1 MDFANKII
9 ALRLQNYKKAS
20 EMGVIIRQSF
30 KTSAAAYVGVLLG
43 AAITLLL
50 LPKFFSEE
58 QIGIY
63 RILIAIGAT
72 FTPFVQL
79 GTAHIADRFFPMV
92 RSGDRRHHN
101 FLSFLLFYSAL
112 GVLFFVLL
120 YVGFPDFWLSF
131 FAKKAPEI
139 NRYYAI
145 VPILVI
151 LLVYQGLF
159 EAYIRCHLEVFAS
172 TFLKEVFFRFCM
184 IALILA
190 YAFSW
195 LSFDDFVW
203 AFVGNYALVVLLMS
217 GYIAFVLKSFALGF
231 DFSFFTASLR
241 KEMRVF
247 GFYIMLGGASSVI
260 INQIDVLMLGGLLGA
275 QQTGIYTISLFIGTV
290 VEIPRRAI
298 ALIATP
304 IIAKAWA
311 ENNLAEIK
319 NVYEKSS
326 INQFLIGAFIF
337 LSIWLNID
345 LLFGLMPQGA
355 IYAQGKY
362 VVLFIG
368 LTRLFDM
375 LMGVNNEIILQ
386 SKYFRFNLLS
396 NLFLAFFIVGSN
408 YLLIPIY
415 QLNGAAFATF
425 LSIIAF
431 NLLRFG
437 FLWWRF
443 RLQPFSHKT
452 WQALLLVLAVYAV
465 GLLVPLWSGGQ
476 SLASLLEIG
485 LRTLLIGLL
494 LGFFAFVGKMS
505 PDANALLQGF
515 WKRLKNKQPR
525 A

>member
-1 MDFANKII
+1 
-9 ALRLQNYKKAS
+9 
-20 EMGVIIRQSF
+20 MGVIIRQSF

-43 AAITLLL
+43 ALITLLL

-92 RSGDRRHHN
+92 RSTDRRHHN
-101 FLSFLLFYSAL
+101 FLSFLLTYSAL
-112 GVLFFVLL
+112 GVLLFLVL
-120 YVGFPDFWLSF
+120 YIGFPDFWLSF

-139 NRYYAI
+139 NRYYAF
-145 VPILVI
+145 VPFLVI
-151 LLVYQGLF
+151 FLVYQGLF
-159 EAYIRCHLEVFAS
+159 EAYIRCHLEVFTS
-172 TFLKEVFFRFCM
+172 TFLKEVWFRFCM

-190 YAFSW
+190 YAFAW

-203 AFVGNYALVVLLMS
+203 AFVGNYALVVLLM
-217 GYIAFVLKSFALGF
+217 GAYIAFVLKSFALGL

-247 GFYIMLGGASSVI
+247 GFYIMLGGASSVV

-345 LLFGLMPQGA
+345 QLFGLMPQGTV
-355 IYAQGKY
+355 YAQGKY

-386 SKYFRFNLLS
+386 SKHFRFNLVS
-396 NLFLAFFIVGSN
+396 NLFLALFIVGSN
-408 YLLIPIY
+408 YLLIPLY
-415 QLNGAAFATF
+415 QLNGAAFATM
-425 LSIIAF
+425 LSIVAF
-431 NLLRFG
+431 NFLRFG
-437 FLWWRF
+437 FLWWKF

-452 WQALLLVLAVYAV
+452 WQALLLVGVVYVV
-465 GLLVPLWSGGQ
+465 GLMLPDWGEASVLLR
-476 SLASLLEIG
+476 LASISI
-485 LRTLLIGLL
+485 RVLLIGIL
-494 LGFFAFVGKMS
+494 LGIFSFVWKLS
-505 PDANALLQGF
+505 PDANALLLAI
-515 WKRLKNKQPR
+515 WEKLKKYLRIP
-525 A
+525 